1 MGCEVRKF
9 DTVCASV
16 LCDSLVCGGAHVAAR
31 RRSGARS
38 LKSGLWLWLVRR
50 MLEETLYHWSPAASG
65 SSVDVDV
72 DAHSSE
78 SGPKARRRL
87 DLKVQSADDAGMG
100 AQERQQAIARPLP
113 VNFARNWKHLD
124 QRSPRSPRTPRG
136 LRRASCGSPCSPCG
150 SPCRP
155 PGGKSTPVQ
164 SPQCQGMRSPRHIG
178 RAESPAAPPLL
189 ARIADELAPIPRTN
203 TDVRL
208 L

>member
-1 MGCEVRKF
+1 MSPKISVFSSRIRSKAPWDDVMGCEVRKF

-78 SGPKARRRL
+78 SGPKALRRL

-100 AQERQQAIARPLP
+100 AQERQQARARPLP
-113 VNFARNWKHLD
+113 VNL
-124 QRSPRSPRTPRG
+124 TVT
-136 LRRASCGSPCSPCG
+136 GSI
-150 SPCRP
+150 
-155 PGGKSTPVQ
+155 STIVF
-164 SPQCQGMRSPRHIG
+164 
-178 RAESPAAPPLL
+178 AESLKLSLKRHQRGAETATGVPYDSGEKTKKEP
-189 ARIADELAPIPRTN
+189 
-203 TDVRL
+203 V
-208 L
+208 